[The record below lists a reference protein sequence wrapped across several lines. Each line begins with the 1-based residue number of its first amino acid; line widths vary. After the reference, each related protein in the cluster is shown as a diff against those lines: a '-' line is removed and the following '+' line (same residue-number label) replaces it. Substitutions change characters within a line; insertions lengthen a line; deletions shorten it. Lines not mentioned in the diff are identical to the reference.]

1 MQTTYPILYAKSS
14 TGAVLIWWMETNE
27 QGNAYR
33 TFSGQKNG
41 QIVESSYTFP
51 KPKNEGKAN
60 GTTEETQTELEIL
73 AKYKKKRKEK
83 YKDNIKDVDIKEF
96 ISPMLAKKYNDYKD
110 SIDFYDGTWGMSP
123 KLNGAR
129 CIATKDGLFTR
140 TGEEYLSIPHIH
152 EDLKPFFE
160 LYPNAILDGELYNYE
175 LRQQLNE
182 LMKLVR
188 KTVKITVEELLESAE
203 KVQYHVYDGY
213 IPDDK
218 DLGESVSYDE
228 RHDWIHTELD
238 KTSFYYR
245 PVPCTTI
252 TDEEQLMKYFNDL
265 LEEGQEGVML
275 RKTTAGYENK
285 RSKLY

>member
-1 MQTTYPILYAKSS
+1 
-14 TGAVLIWWMETNE
+14 
-27 QGNAYR
+27 
-33 TFSGQKNG
+33 
-41 QIVESSYTFP
+41 
-51 KPKNEGKAN
+51 
-60 GTTEETQTELEIL
+60 
-73 AKYKKKRKEK
+73 
-83 YKDNIKDVDIKEF
+83 
-96 ISPMLAKKYNDYKD
+96 MLAKKYNDYKD

-285 RSKLY
+285 RSKNLLKLKSESDDECEILAVLEGNGNWANKCKTFTVKWNDKVFDVSLKGSMEQAEDIWNNKQEYIGKIATFIFNDLSGLGIPNFARIDINNCFKS